1 MNEKEALTG
10 LKNLSQIFKLC
21 SENDVKLKD
30 FNIMNPKA
38 YKEAIET
45 LLNHLTKQEKMIEL
59 MAEHI
64 SFGKDIRKILCSPK
78 VHGKDDCIGITC
90 KRCIKQY
97 FEKKAEE
104 TE

>member
-45 LLNHLTKQEKMIEL
+45 VLNHITKQEKMIEL
-59 MAEHI
+59 MSRFIDTELSSEHL
-64 SFGKDIRKILCSPK
+64 SKVLKIDVKPLE
-78 VHGKDDCIGITC
+78 TY
-90 KRCIKQY
+90 RENIKQY
-97 FEKKAEE
+97 FEKKSEEE
-104 TE
+104 TNNE

>member
-45 LLNHLTKQEKMIEL
+45 LESCE
-59 MAEHI
+59 EC
-64 SFGKDIRKILCSPK
+64 R
-78 VHGKDDCIGITC
+78 
-90 KRCIKQY
+90 KQY

-104 TE
+104 SN